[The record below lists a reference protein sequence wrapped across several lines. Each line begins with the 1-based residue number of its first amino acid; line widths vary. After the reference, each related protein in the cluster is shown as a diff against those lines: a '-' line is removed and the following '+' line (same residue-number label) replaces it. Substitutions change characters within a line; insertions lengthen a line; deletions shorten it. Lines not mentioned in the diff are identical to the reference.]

1 LRHLTGG
8 NLDQPADR
16 AMRAS
21 LLSLIGGDGLS
32 WCPAEPWTMPLPHTR
47 PNWLQQGNL
56 LALATLYQLTGEARY
71 RRLAERVP
79 GASSGDAIHNY

>member
-1 LRHLTGG
+1 MFLAIWSYGDGQGRSIDALSLLRCLTGG

-21 LLSLIGGDGLS
+21 LLSLIGDDGLS

-56 LALATLYQLTGEARY
+56 LA
-71 RRLAERVP
+71 RRR
-79 GASSGDAIHNY
+79 STS